1 MNTKLNTVEFTY
13 NLTKLNLGG
22 NPTEIQVIN
31 AIAKSDKTGKFLKEI
46 QNLPCYDESNAK
58 TEFKIKLLIDL
69 KSGNRYQTSYLVFNF
84 IQALSSKYNTE
95 E

>member
-22 NPTEIQVIN
+22 NPTEIQVMN

-46 QNLPCYDESNAK
+46 QALPCYDESNARTK
-58 TEFKIKLLIDL
+58 FKIKLIIDL
-69 KSGNRYQTSYLVFNF
+69 KSGNRYQTSYAVFNF
-84 IQALSSKYNTE
+84 VQALSSKYNTE

>member
-22 NPTEIQVIN
+22 NPTEMQVIN

-46 QNLPCYDESNAK
+46 QDLPCYDESNAK
-58 TEFKIKLLIDL
+58 TKFKIKLLIDL
-69 KSGNRYQTSYLVFNF
+69 KSGNRYQTSYAVFNF
-84 IQALSSKYNTE
+84 VQALGAKYKTE

>member
-22 NPTEIQVIN
+22 NPTEMQVIN

-46 QNLPCYDESNAK
+46 QDLPCYDESNA
-58 TEFKIKLLIDL
+58 
-69 KSGNRYQTSYLVFNF
+69 NF
-84 IQALSSKYNTE
+84 IFSF
-95 E
+95 